1 VNKFDVIIK
10 QSHIKNI
17 KINDKIFKLGS
28 NIIKTIEKNTL
39 VTEITN
45 GSTFR
50 VQIKKCNMR

>member
-10 QSHIKNI
+10 QSYIKNI
-17 KINDKIFKLGS
+17 KINDKVFKLES
-28 NIIKTIEKNTL
+28 NIIKTIEKSTL